1 MSQVWLQLENTS
13 KATTA
18 QIRLR
23 RNLRAFEMFAI
34 DGCFGISDP
43 FGYLSE
49 NSPQNLTVESNL
61 LGLPKTTD
69 HQQLKI

>member
-1 MSQVWLQLENTS
+1 MPQLWLQFEIIS

-23 RNLRAFEMFAI
+23 RNLRAFEMSATG
-34 DGCFGISDP
+34 DCFGIGDR

-49 NSPQNLTVESNL
+49 NSPKNLTLESDSS
-61 LGLPKTTD
+61 GLPKTTD